1 MGADFEFTITKDGK
15 PQLLFIDKGR
25 KKVNVGNKLSDFS
38 IERKLGQGH
47 FGSVYLV
54 KSKLTNKLYA
64 MKEIK
69 AERYNSD
76 EQRLEIQKEIKLLE
90 NLDHPHVI
98 TYFASFNENGNFYIV
113 TEYINGGNMES
124 IIKKNIQNK
133 TLTDERRVWDLLI
146 QCLSGL
152 MYLHE
157 NRKIIHRDIKPDNI
171 LLDADGNL
179 KISDFGVSAIKS
191 EQVEDLVKCHGTIAG
206 PISFMSPE
214 MALGGSY
221 DFKSDIYMLGLTFFF
236 LMSNELPESKL
247 QLGPLLIPVRKKDAK
262 IPDSYSPLIKNFIK
276 KLLDSPENRPTAQVA
291 YAEAVS
297 IFTFRYLK
305 VTSLIS
311 VLECLYSIPQIRNY
325 FKGDKVQ
332 TYTTNDPNSK
342 RYFIT
347 KIFRDIFFYLDPNN
361 FNYEE
366 AKNKCLELRILL
378 YTKESGT
385 NKSTE
390 VSVFDFIGLILENLH
405 SELNKSIKKDENKPK
420 PGGNDLN
427 EYYLQKNSGEIKEE
441 EVVDETNEQSVLNAT
456 MKKFSEKFLSKISE
470 QFYYIAR
477 TEHECPECQKVIK
490 YSALIHYACG
500 LYPERAVKYLGKTDL
515 DIIDLFKHYRKK
527 RLFVDENVNCRFC
540 NKVQKNINRSKIF
553 YSCPLRLIL
562 QIEYSKWN
570 SFKLNIDEY
579 INIAEF
585 VQTKNIIQTK
595 YILMG
600 AIFSEEKEGE
610 PIKYVS
616 YTRDINNQ
624 WKYFNGNSMSNSNF
638 NDLKNHTNLKALFY
652 STTS

>member
-1 MGADFEFTITKDGK
+1 
-15 PQLLFIDKGR
+15 
-25 KKVNVGNKLSDFS
+25 
-38 IERKLGQGH
+38 
-47 FGSVYLV
+47 
-54 KSKLTNKLYA
+54 
-64 MKEIK
+64 
-69 AERYNSD
+69 
-76 EQRLEIQKEIKLLE
+76 
-90 NLDHPHVI
+90 
-98 TYFASFNENGNFYIV
+98 
-113 TEYINGGNMES
+113 MES

-221 DFKSDIYMLGLTFFF
+221 DFKSDIYM
-236 LMSNELPESKL
+236 
-247 QLGPLLIPVRKKDAK
+247 LIPVRKKDAK

-390 VSVFDFIGLILENLH
+390 VSVFDFIGE
-405 SELNKSIKKDENKPK
+405 
-420 PGGNDLN
+420 
-427 EYYLQKNSGEIKEE
+427 
-441 EVVDETNEQSVLNAT
+441 
-456 MKKFSEKFLSKISE
+456 
-470 QFYYIAR
+470 
-477 TEHECPECQKVIK
+477 
-490 YSALIHYACG
+490 
-500 LYPERAVKYLGKTDL
+500 
-515 DIIDLFKHYRKK
+515 
-527 RLFVDENVNCRFC
+527 
-540 NKVQKNINRSKIF
+540 
-553 YSCPLRLIL
+553 
-562 QIEYSKWN
+562 
-570 SFKLNIDEY
+570 
-579 INIAEF
+579 
-585 VQTKNIIQTK
+585 
-595 YILMG
+595 
-600 AIFSEEKEGE
+600 
-610 PIKYVS
+610 
-616 YTRDINNQ
+616 
-624 WKYFNGNSMSNSNF
+624 
-638 NDLKNHTNLKALFY
+638 
-652 STTS
+652 

>member
-1 MGADFEFTITKDGK
+1 
-15 PQLLFIDKGR
+15 
-25 KKVNVGNKLSDFS
+25 
-38 IERKLGQGH
+38 
-47 FGSVYLV
+47 
-54 KSKLTNKLYA
+54 
-64 MKEIK
+64 
-69 AERYNSD
+69 
-76 EQRLEIQKEIKLLE
+76 
-90 NLDHPHVI
+90 
-98 TYFASFNENGNFYIV
+98 
-113 TEYINGGNMES
+113 
-124 IIKKNIQNK
+124 
-133 TLTDERRVWDLLI
+133 
-146 QCLSGL
+146 
-152 MYLHE
+152 
-157 NRKIIHRDIKPDNI
+157 
-171 LLDADGNL
+171 
-179 KISDFGVSAIKS
+179 
-191 EQVEDLVKCHGTIAG
+191 
-206 PISFMSPE
+206 MSPE

-347 KIFRDIFFYLDPNN
+347 KIFRDIFFYLNPNN

-405 SELNKSIKKDENKPK
+405 SELNKSINKDENKPK

-456 MKKFSEKFLSKISE
+456 MKKFSKKFLSKISE

-490 YSALIHYACG
+490 YSASIHYACG

-570 SFKLNIDEY
+570 SFKLNINEY

>member
-1 MGADFEFTITKDGK
+1 M
-15 PQLLFIDKGR
+15 
-25 KKVNVGNKLSDFS
+25 
-38 IERKLGQGH
+38 
-47 FGSVYLV
+47 
-54 KSKLTNKLYA
+54 
-64 MKEIK
+64 
-69 AERYNSD
+69 
-76 EQRLEIQKEIKLLE
+76 
-90 NLDHPHVI
+90 
-98 TYFASFNENGNFYIV
+98 
-113 TEYINGGNMES
+113 
-124 IIKKNIQNK
+124 
-133 TLTDERRVWDLLI
+133 
-146 QCLSGL
+146 
-152 MYLHE
+152 
-157 NRKIIHRDIKPDNI
+157 
-171 LLDADGNL
+171 
-179 KISDFGVSAIKS
+179 
-191 EQVEDLVKCHGTIAG
+191 
-206 PISFMSPE
+206 
-214 MALGGSY
+214 
-221 DFKSDIYMLGLTFFF
+221 
-236 LMSNELPESKL
+236 
-247 QLGPLLIPVRKKDAK
+247 
-262 IPDSYSPLIKNFIK
+262 
-276 KLLDSPENRPTAQVA
+276 
-291 YAEAVS
+291 
-297 IFTFRYLK
+297 
-305 VTSLIS
+305 
-311 VLECLYSIPQIRNY
+311 
-325 FKGDKVQ
+325 
-332 TYTTNDPNSK
+332 
-342 RYFIT
+342 
-347 KIFRDIFFYLDPNN
+347 
-361 FNYEE
+361 
-366 AKNKCLELRILL
+366 
-378 YTKESGT
+378 
-385 NKSTE
+385 
-390 VSVFDFIGLILENLH
+390 ILENLH
-405 SELNKSIKKDENKPK
+405 SELNKSINKDENKPK

-427 EYYLQKNSGEIKEE
+427 EYYLKKNSGEIKEE

-456 MKKFSEKFLSKISE
+456 MKKFSKKFLSKISE

-570 SFKLNIDEY
+570 SFKLNINEY

>member
-1 MGADFEFTITKDGK
+1 MGADFEFNIAKAGR
-15 PQLLFIDKGR
+15 PQLLFIDKGQ
-25 KKVNVGNKLSDFS
+25 KKVNVGKKLSDFS

-54 KSKLTNKLYA
+54 KSKITNKLYA

-69 AERYNSD
+69 AERYNSE

-90 NLDHPHVI
+90 GLDHPHVI
-98 TYFASFNENGNFYIV
+98 TYFSSFNENGNFYIV
-113 TEYINGGNMES
+113 TEYINGGNLEA

-133 TLTDERRVWDLLI
+133 TLTDEKKVWDLLI

-191 EQVEDLVKCHGTIAG
+191 EEVEDLIKCHGTIAG

-247 QLGPLLIPVRKKDAK
+247 QLGPLIIPVKKKDAK

-276 KLLDSPENRPTAQVA
+276 KLLDLPENRPTAHLA

-297 IFTFRYLK
+297 FFTFKYLR

-311 VLECLYSIPQIRNY
+311 VLECLYCFPQIRKY
-325 FKGDKVQ
+325 FTGEKVQ
-332 TYTTNDPNSK
+332 QYMSTDPNSK
-342 RYFIT
+342 KYFIT
-347 KIFRDIFFYLDPNN
+347 KLFRDIFSYLAPNN

-366 AKNKCLELRILL
+366 VKSRCLELRVLL

-390 VSVFDFIGLILENLH
+390 VGVFDFIGLILENLH
-405 SELNKSIKKDENKPK
+405 SELNKSKTINQP
-420 PGGNDLN
+420 NQAN
-427 EYYLQKNSGEIKEE
+427 
-441 EVVDETNEQSVLNAT
+441 VFDETNEQSVLNSAMMT
-456 MKKFSEKFLSKISE
+456 FTKKYLSKISE
-470 QFYYIAR
+470 QFYYIQK
-477 TEHECPECQKVIK
+477 TEHECPQCQRILK
-490 YSALIHYACG
+490 YSASIHYACG
-500 LYPERAVKYLGKTDL
+500 MYPERAANYLSKKNL
-515 DIIDLFKHYRKK
+515 NVIDLFKHFRKK
-527 RLFVDENVNCRFC
+527 RLFVDENVQCKYC
-540 NKVQKNINRSKIF
+540 NKVQKNMNRKKIF
-553 YSCPLRLIL
+553 YSCPLILIL
-562 QIEYSKWN
+562 QLEYSKWN
-570 SFKLNIDEY
+570 NFNFTINEY

-585 VQTKNIIQTK
+585 VQTKNLIQTN
-595 YILMG
+595 YRLMG
-600 AIFSEEKEGE
+600 AIFSEINGGDSN
-610 PIKYVS
+610 IKYVAYS
-616 YTRDINNQ
+616 RDMNNQ
-624 WKYFNGNSMSNSNF
+624 WRFFNGNTMLNTNF
-638 NDLKNHTNLKALFY
+638 NNLQNHPNLKALFY
-652 STTS
+652 SATS